1 MKRIVWRM
9 ATLCMLLHSATR
21 TAAGPIPIV
30 NAGFEDPSTTV
41 YTYSTIS
48 IPGWSFGGSGGGVW
62 NINSDPLG
70 FWSVPA
76 PQGSQIGWLAPAF
89 GNGSP
94 ASMSQ
99 ILSATLQADTEY
111 TLSGQV
117 GHPIGFGSSLGTVF
131 TAQLIA
137 GSNVLAS
144 VSGTGPEGSF
154 EPFQVTFDSSGSPY
168 LGQTL
173 EIVLS
178 SSQAQTGFDEIAL
191 NAQLL
196 TAAPEPAGF
205 ALFGIAVVAL
215 AGYRWRRGEAAN
227 S

>member
-1 MKRIVWRM
+1 
-9 ATLCMLLHSATR
+9 
-21 TAAGPIPIV
+21 
-30 NAGFEDPSTTV
+30 
-41 YTYSTIS
+41 
-48 IPGWSFGGSGGGVW
+48 
-62 NINSDPLG
+62 
-70 FWSVPA
+70 
-76 PQGSQIGWLAPAF
+76 
-89 GNGSP
+89 
-94 ASMSQ
+94 MSQ